1 MNNKTK
7 TIVGIGLLT
16 AVIVIL
22 QALGASIRFGMFSI
36 SFVLIPIIVGAALFG
51 EAAGLWLGAVF
62 GFVVLMT
69 DAGLFLAIN
78 VPGTIITVMVKG
90 MLAGLAAAFVYRKL
104 ESKSALVAAILAG
117 VVAPVC
123 NTGIFLIGCRVFFYD
138 TIKEWAAAA
147 GFQSAGAYLIMGLA
161 GVNFL
166 VELAINLVLSTVIVR
181 IVGLGRKTVMTE
193 E

>member
-16 AVIVIL
+16 AVVVIL
-22 QALGASIRFGMFSI
+22 QLLGATIRFGVFSI

-62 GFVVLMT
+62 GFVVLFT

-78 VPGTIITVMVKG
+78 PAGTIITVMAKG
-90 MLAGLAAAFVYRKL
+90 MCAG
-104 ESKSALVAAILAG
+104 LVAAIVYKKCEKGSALLAAVLAG
-117 VVAPVC
+117 VAAPLV
-123 NTGIFLIGCRVFFYD
+123 NTGLFLIGCRVFFYD

-147 GFQSAGAYLIMGLA
+147 GFSNVAAYLIMGLA

-166 VELAINLVLSTVIVR
+166 VELAINLILSTVIVR
-181 IVGLGRKTVMTE
+181 IVGLGRKTVQTE

>member
-69 DAGLFLAIN
+69 DAGLFLAIS

-90 MLAGLAAAFVYRKL
+90 MLAGLAAAFVYRKV
-104 ESKSALVAAILAG
+104 EAKSALVAAILAG
-117 VVAPVC
+117 VAAPVC
-123 NTGIFLIGCRVFFYD
+123 NTGIFLIGCRLFFDD

>member
-69 DAGLFLAIN
+69 DAGLFLAIS

-104 ESKSALVAAILAG
+104 ESKSALLAAVLAG

-123 NTGIFLIGCRVFFYD
+123 NTGIFLIGCRLFFYD

>member
-1 MNNKTK
+1 
-7 TIVGIGLLT
+7 
-16 AVIVIL
+16 
-22 QALGASIRFGMFSI
+22 
-36 SFVLIPIIVGAALFG
+36 
-51 EAAGLWLGAVF
+51 
-62 GFVVLMT
+62 
-69 DAGLFLAIN
+69 
-78 VPGTIITVMVKG
+78 MVKG